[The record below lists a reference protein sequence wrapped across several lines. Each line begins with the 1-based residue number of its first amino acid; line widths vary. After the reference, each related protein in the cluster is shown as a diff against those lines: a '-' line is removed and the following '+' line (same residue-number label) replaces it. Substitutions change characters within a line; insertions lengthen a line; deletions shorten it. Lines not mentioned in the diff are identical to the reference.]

1 MPAEQRLPGVRLT
14 YDATTDV
21 AYLELRPAGPASG
34 VGPTLLLFERDPEFA
49 GEVALDFSLV
59 DGRVVGC
66 EFQSASAALPPA
78 LLLAAERIDGRHLER
93 ITEMRMAG
101 FLRAAEPSRGEPVQ

>member
-1 MPAEQRLPGVRLT
+1 MPARQRLPGVRLT

-34 VGPTLLLFERDPEFA
+34 VGPTLLLERDPDFA
-49 GEVALDFSLV
+49 GDVALDFSLV
-59 DGRVVGC
+59 DGRVVGF
-66 EFQSASAALPPA
+66 ELQSASATLPPA

-93 ITEMRMAG
+93 VMGMRMAG
-101 FLRAAEPSRGEPVQ
+101 FLRAAGPSRDEPTQ